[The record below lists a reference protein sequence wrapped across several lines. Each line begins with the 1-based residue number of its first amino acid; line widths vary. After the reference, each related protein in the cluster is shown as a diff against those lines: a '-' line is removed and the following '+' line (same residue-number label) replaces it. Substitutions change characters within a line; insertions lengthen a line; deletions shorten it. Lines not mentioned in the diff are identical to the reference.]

1 MVSVYD
7 KSLSTDDFQLLIDT
21 GYLIMEASNISITDF
36 FLFRQEE
43 TGYFMMTQITNIVEN
58 AGLKDGYKL
67 VFLKTL
73 N

>member
-7 KSLSTDDFQLLIDT
+7 KSLSTDDFQLLTDT

-58 AGLKDGYKL
+58 SGLKDGYKL

>member
-58 AGLKDGYKL
+58 SGLKDGYKL